1 MWFFA
6 GILLAAI
13 LILLVLWLRS
23 HKIAITWYEWTIAA
37 LGLALLLI
45 ALQNYFASS
54 AGYEPIAPGMFLL
67 IFGLPGILLFAIA
80 AVLVSLRQLRKHDII
95 K

>member
-6 GILLAAI
+6 GILLAVV
-13 LILLVLWLRS
+13 LMLLVLWLRS
-23 HKIAITWYEWTIAA
+23 RKIAVTWYEWIIAA
-37 LGLALLLI
+37 LGLVLLLV

-54 AGYEPIAPGMFLL
+54 AGYEPTAPGMFLL
-67 IFGLPGILLFAIA
+67 VFGLPGILLFAIA
-80 AVLVSLRQLRKHDII
+80 AVLVSRRQLRKHDII